1 MVRRAFSFLYVD
13 VEAAARETKRLTKR
27 FTDPKLVLIYQ
38 GVRLPSVDWSRG
50 GINVLATDKPQIG
63 VRVVGTLE
71 TITGKRIGARTTRIT
86 APSCCVGPCR
96 SSPSGVDLATHPL
109 AFPFERRA
117 VVVPSAPGPSAP
129 LRLLPSRRR

>member
-1 MVRRAFSFLYVD
+1 MRRAFSFLYVD

-71 TITGKRIGARTTRIT
+71 TITGKRIGEVAGKVVKLTPKGF
-86 APSCCVGPCR
+86 AL
-96 SSPSGVDLATHPL
+96 DFEPL
-109 AFPFERRA
+109 ALDIQSGLDAAIREKA
-117 VVVPSAPGPSAP
+117 KA
-129 LRLLPSRRR
+129 

>member
-1 MVRRAFSFLYVD
+1 MASSGMGRMVRRAFSFLYVD

-71 TITGKRIGARTTRIT
+71 TITGKRIGEVAGKVVKLTPKGF
-86 APSCCVGPCR
+86 AL
-96 SSPSGVDLATHPL
+96 DFEPL
-109 AFPFERRA
+109 ALDIQSGLDAAIREKA
-117 VVVPSAPGPSAP
+117 KA
-129 LRLLPSRRR
+129 